1 MITKDT
7 VRHIAK
13 LARLKLSAQEEDM
26 YTEQLGKILD
36 YVAELQS
43 VDTTGVQPAAHVLP
57 VNNIMRD
64 DEVKSPHNQS
74 QILKEGPSV
83 ENNFFRV
90 PKIGD

>member
-1 MITKDT
+1 MISKDT

-26 YTEQLGKILD
+26 YTEQIGKILD
-36 YVAELQS
+36 YVAELQT
-43 VDTTGVQPAAHVLP
+43 VDTTGVQPAAHILP

-64 DEVKSPHNQS
+64 DIVQPPHCQT
-74 QILKEGPSV
+74 QILEQAPDV
-83 ENNFFRV
+83 ENSFFRV

>member
-1 MITKDT
+1 MITKET

-13 LARLKLSAQEEDM
+13 LARLKLSAQEEDI

-36 YVAELQS
+36 YVAELQT
-43 VDTTGVQPAAHVLP
+43 VDTTGVQPAAHSLP

-64 DEVKSPHNQS
+64 DQVNSAQT
-74 QILKEGPSV
+74 QAMILKVAPDV

-90 PKIGD
+90 PKIGE